1 MGEINSNNNMP
12 NKDITEINIIYNTKN
27 KEYINLFGDKFIENN
42 KKICKMIVDNKEYE
56 IAARYYVKNNNNILK
71 IKLKGIN
78 KVNDISYMFD
88 GCSSLLSLPD
98 ISK

>member
-42 KKICKMIVDNKEYE
+42 KKIFKMIIDNKEYE
-56 IAARYYVKNNNNILK
+56 IVGRYYVKNNNNILK
-71 IKLKGIN
+71 IKIKRN
-78 KVNDISYMFD
+78 
-88 GCSSLLSLPD
+88 
-98 ISK
+98 